1 MTFPKIFSPM
11 LPGATFTDRAW
22 ACLGAL
28 AGIGVTALLGVF
40 SFGHDPNVPF
50 LVAPLGASAVLV
62 FAVPTS
68 PLAQP
73 WSVVG
78 GNTIGA
84 LVGIAVARFVSDPA
98 LACGLAVA
106 LAIAAMSLARCLH
119 PPGGAAALTGV
130 LGGPTVAAAGF
141 TFAFTPVALDSVM
154 LVLTGVLFHRV
165 SRHRYPH
172 RAARPPFNSHSTGD
186 RLPEQRV
193 GFDTRDVDAALADI
207 GETFDIDREDLDVLL
222 RRIKLRAVARQS
234 GDPSCADV
242 MSRELVTI
250 GLRADLDAARALMLW
265 HAIRS
270 LPVIGEKGRL
280 VGMVTLAGT
289 GARCDARAA
298 HRIGRQQRIR
308 SRGQA
313 QRWTQSCSG
322 RHRRRHAAHRHD
334 HADGS
339 ARRTRAQTPRAGLHR
354 RLTLRIRRSFALS

>member
-1 MTFPKIFSPM
+1 MPFPKIFAPI

-28 AGIGVTALLGVF
+28 AGIGVTALLGLF
-40 SFGHDPNVPF
+40 SFGRDPHLPF

-130 LGGPTVAAAGF
+130 LGGPMVAAASF
-141 TFAFTPVALDSVM
+141 TFAFTPMALDSIM

-172 RAARPPFNSHSTGD
+172 RAARPPVNPHGTGD
-186 RLPEQRV
+186 RSPEQRV

-207 GETFDIDREDLDVLL
+207 GETFDIDRADLDVLL
-222 RRIKLRAVARQS
+222 RRIELRAVARQS

-242 MSRELVTI
+242 MSRDLVTI
-250 GLRADLDAARALMLW
+250 GLHANLDAARGLMLW

-280 VGMVTLAGT
+280 VGMVTLAEL
-289 GARCDARAA
+289 ARAPA
-298 HRIGRQQRIR
+298 KVRDVMRAPLTVKPGSSAFDLVGRLSDGR
-308 SRGQA
+308 S
-313 QRWTQSCSG
+313 
-322 RHRRRHAAHRHD
+322 HAAVVIDEDMRPIGMITQTDLLAALVHRPSVP
-334 HADGS
+334 AS
-339 ARRTRAQTPRAGLHR
+339 TAA
-354 RLTLRIRRSFALS
+354 